1 MNLMILYRHVD
12 ALYMRKLYFILLESP
27 LTLPFGSL
35 PFWAGSVG
43 PEIKSK
49 ALFIYTID
57 YFNVDI
63 IASPF
68 N

>member
-1 MNLMILYRHVD
+1 
-12 ALYMRKLYFILLESP
+12 MRKLYFILLESP